1 MGIEYLL
8 FLQNIR
14 ESTPVL
20 AAVMNAITHLG
31 GSTISVVLIAVIYW
45 CISKRTGVRIGMA
58 LSIGNISNQLLKNI
72 CCINRPW
79 ILDSRIVPDPG
90 AVGDA
95 TGYSFPSGHSQ
106 NAMSIYGS
114 IAADVNKRIWKV
126 LIFLVA
132 FIVAFSRNFLGV
144 HTPRDVIAGL
154 TVGFIGVIVSGIL
167 LDWVEGGDNRD
178 LIWAGVMLSLTAA
191 FLVYTSIKPYEAVYD
206 GGTLLV
212 DPEEMIADCYKVAG
226 VIAGICIGWPCERRW
241 VRFTTE
247 VSARTKIFRGIA
259 GVVLVA
265 AANFACKSIGAG
277 IGIWAAGFIESFVPV
292 IIVILIWPMIFTLI
306 EKRM

>member
-14 ESTPVL
+14 ESSPVL

-72 CCINRPW
+72 WCINRPW

-206 GGTLLV
+206 GGALLV

-241 VRFTTE
+241 INFTTE
-247 VSARTKIFRGIA
+247 VSMKTKVFRGIA

>member
-1 MGIEYLL
+1 
-8 FLQNIR
+8 
-14 ESTPVL
+14 
-20 AAVMNAITHLG
+20 
-31 GSTISVVLIAVIYW
+31 
-45 CISKRTGVRIGMA
+45 
-58 LSIGNISNQLLKNI
+58 
-72 CCINRPW
+72 
-79 ILDSRIVPDPG
+79 
-90 AVGDA
+90 
-95 TGYSFPSGHSQ
+95 
-106 NAMSIYGS
+106 MSIYGT
-114 IAADVNKRIWKV
+114 IAADVNKRIWKI

-144 HTPRDVIAGL
+144 HTPRDVVAGL
-154 TVGFIGVIVSGIL
+154 AVGFVGVVASGIL
-167 LDWVEGGDNRD
+167 LDWLEAGENRD
-178 LIWAGVMLSLTAA
+178 LLWAGVMIAITVA
-191 FLVYTSIKPYEAVYD
+191 FLAYTSLKPYEAVYD
-206 GGTLLV
+206 GSELLV

-226 VIAGICIGWPCERRW
+226 VIFGICIGWPCERRW

>member
-1 MGIEYLL
+1 MGIDYLL

-14 ESTPVL
+14 ESMPAL
-20 AAVMNAITHLG
+20 ASIMNAVTHLG

-58 LSIGNISNQLLKNI
+58 LSIGNITNQLLKNI

-90 AVGDA
+90 AIEGA

-106 NAMSIYGS
+106 NAMSIYGT
-114 IAADVNKRIWKV
+114 IAADVNKRIWKI
-126 LIFLVA
+126 LIFFVA

-144 HTPRDVIAGL
+144 HTPRDVVAGL
-154 TVGFIGVIVSGIL
+154 AVGFVGVVASGIL
-167 LDWVEGGDNRD
+167 LDWLEAGENRD
-178 LIWAGVMLSLTAA
+178 LLWAGVMIAITVA
-191 FLVYTSIKPYEAVYD
+191 FLAYTSLKPYEAVYD
-206 GGTLLV
+206 GSELLV

-226 VIAGICIGWPCERRW
+226 VIFGICIGWPCERRW

-265 AANFACKSIGAG
+265 AANFACKSIGAE

>member
-1 MGIEYLL
+1 MGIDYLL

-14 ESTPVL
+14 ESMPAL
-20 AAVMNAITHLG
+20 ASIMNAVTHLG

-58 LSIGNISNQLLKNI
+58 LSIGNITN
-72 CCINRPW
+72 
-79 ILDSRIVPDPG
+79 LDSRIVPDPG
-90 AVGDA
+90 AIEGA

-106 NAMSIYGS
+106 NAMSIYGT
-114 IAADVNKRIWKV
+114 IAADVNKRIWKI

-144 HTPRDVIAGL
+144 HTPRDVVAGL
-154 TVGFIGVIVSGIL
+154 AVGFVGVVASGIL
-167 LDWVEGGDNRD
+167 LDWLEAGENRD
-178 LIWAGVMLSLTAA
+178 LLWAGVMIAITVA
-191 FLVYTSIKPYEAVYD
+191 FLAYTSLKPYEAVYD
-206 GGTLLV
+206 GSELLV

-226 VIAGICIGWPCERRW
+226 VIFGICIGWPCERRW